1 MTAAAAHPSI
11 VRFEMREHVALLT
24 LDDPDRRNAL
34 SRRLVAGI
42 MAGLDA
48 AEQHNAR
55 AIVLA
60 GAGKAF
66 SAGADIADL
75 LQAGWMEGTGKDPDP
90 VDVFE
95 RLACHPR
102 PVIAAVAGAAYGGGF
117 EISLCCDLVV
127 ASPEAAFAVPEIKHG
142 VIPNTGL
149 ARLAAIVGSR
159 RALEFALTGRKID
172 VEEAHRL
179 GIVNIVTASGE
190 AVATAAALAVDI
202 VRTASPGAIA
212 ALKDST
218 RRHAGTDWAEVRASL
233 GRIPAA
239 EWREGLGAFLEK
251 RRPDYQRF
259 WSGS

>member
-1 MTAAAAHPSI
+1 
-11 VRFEMREHVALLT
+11 
-24 LDDPDRRNAL
+24 
-34 SRRLVAGI
+34 
-42 MAGLDA
+42 
-48 AEQHNAR
+48 
-55 AIVLA
+55 
-60 GAGKAF
+60 
-66 SAGADIADL
+66 
-75 LQAGWMEGTGKDPDP
+75 
-90 VDVFE
+90 
-95 RLACHPR
+95 
-102 PVIAAVAGAAYGGGF
+102 
-117 EISLCCDLVV
+117 VV

-172 VEEAHRL
+172 VEEANRL

-190 AVATAAALAVDI
+190 AVATAVALAVDI